1 MSSIP
6 SAGRPIYLSVLALS
20 VSRFRSLSLYFLLPR
35 STQGGLYVVHGAQS
49 EAATGRDRWLRE
61 RRGFPGALAA
71 LVLHSDG
78 ARNSK
83 SGCAESRRL
92 AAPPPPVCILCC
104 REGKG
109 RALPSRGR
117 ISTH

>member
-6 SAGRPIYLSVLALS
+6 SAGRPLCACVCVS
-20 VSRFRSLSLYFLLPR
+20 VSLSRLLARYFGLPR
-35 STQGGLYVVHGAQS
+35 STQGGLYVVHGALWK
-49 EAATGRDRWLRE
+49 AATGRDRWLRE

-78 ARNSK
+78 ARNSNG
-83 SGCAESRRL
+83 GCVESRRL